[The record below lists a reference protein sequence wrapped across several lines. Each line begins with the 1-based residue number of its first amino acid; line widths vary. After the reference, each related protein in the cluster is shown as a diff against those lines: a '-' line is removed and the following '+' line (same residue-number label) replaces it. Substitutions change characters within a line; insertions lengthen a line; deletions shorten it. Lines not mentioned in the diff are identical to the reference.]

1 MNPVEVLEQKI
12 VENYTFNGERYF
24 MEGNNKIRLHEILK
38 MLYKNYKTIASRLGY
53 NNISFS
59 YTYNS
64 ESWKF
69 TITQKTNDSQVIVP
83 LQRTRKDI
91 PRIDIIMEGH
101 KTKVMA
107 LTKNGV
113 EEIMNNELQIVVK
126 RKLFNFN
133 F

>member
-126 RKLFNFN
+126 RKLCNFN